1 MIILAGSTNKME
13 SLAFEVWVTIN
24 RDLCK
29 AEIIEL
35 TKAWENGL
43 SKNVAIY
50 TMHGLHM
57 NEWWKQYII
66 LHTSSSQF

>member
-1 MIILAGSTNKME
+1 ME

-50 TMHGLHM
+50 TMHGLDM

>member
-1 MIILAGSTNKME
+1 ME

-57 NEWWKQYII
+57 NE
-66 LHTSSSQF
+66 